1 MIHSQTVL
9 FSPLFILLLL
19 YSLGLPFPSS
29 LVQNPSLH
37 ARVQKTATRRGEPVV
52 LCVSDRLTLVV
63 WRSSNC
69 RFSVTYYSKATGS
82 FLLRRPTRLVRVLLT
97 AWDLSCSAHFR
108 IYFNSSWFQGGPV
121 RIFRSVFAVSS
132 NSGSVLKVCYV
143 SLFFMCSCS
152 LLYCSFL
159 ELSSHYPFIPNP
171 LR

>member
-29 LVQNPSLH
+29 PVRNSSLH

-69 RFSVTYYSKATGS
+69 RFSVTYKE
-82 FLLRRPTRLVRVLLT
+82 RVRVEYKQF
-97 AWDLSCSAHFR
+97 DSFD
-108 IYFNSSWFQGGPV
+108 
-121 RIFRSVFAVSS
+121 
-132 NSGSVLKVCYV
+132 VCTV
-143 SLFFMCSCS
+143 GIP
-152 LLYCSFL
+152 L
-159 ELSSHYPFIPNP
+159 E
-171 LR
+171 